1 MSQKVTYRIV
11 TVLAIFAILLA
22 GCSGGNTNK
31 LIGKW
36 EYKEPTSG
44 VTAQIEF
51 TKDKITITAAGNTLL
66 ETPYTYV
73 DSKTIKVTDPTT
85 KEVVESSYSINGDKL
100 TFSFMGQSLDLT
112 KVK

>member
-1 MSQKVTYRIV
+1 MSNKATYRFV
-11 TVLAIFAILLA
+11 TVLAIFAILLTSC
-22 GCSGGNTNK
+22 GGGNTNK

-36 EYKEPTSG
+36 EYKEPTTG
-44 VTAQIEF
+44 MTVQVEF

-73 DSKTIKVTDPTT
+73 DSKTIKVTDPTSNQ
-85 KEVVESSYSINGDKL
+85 VVESSYSISGDKL
-100 TFSFMGQSLDLT
+100 TFSFMGQNLDLT